1 MDTLRETMAKTHFI
15 CRCVENYLTTE
26 DKGLREDYARHIAD
40 TIDCRVSQVVEA
52 LNAKW
57 SASEI
62 LVFLLTLMNGGKP
75 WE

>member
-15 CRCVENYLTTE
+15 CMSVESYLTTE

-40 TIDCRVSQVVEA
+40 TIDCRISLVEKA

-57 SASEI
+57 STSDI
-62 LVFLLTLMNGGKP
+62 LVFLLTLMNP
-75 WE
+75 